1 MSPESCKFMLNFKII
16 TPDKIVFSEA
26 VEQVSLTTTTGEI
39 TVLSHHIPLVTNLK
53 SGEIRY
59 KQNGE
64 EKVLAIAGGF
74 AEVRPGNELVVLAD
88 EAEYAHEINVEQAEE
103 ARQRAQKL
111 MEEVHHDDVEFAT
124 IQAIMEKE
132 LNRVRVGKKYRKI
145 VV

>member
-1 MSPESCKFMLNFKII
+1 MLNFKII

>member
-1 MSPESCKFMLNFKII
+1 MLNFKII

-53 SGEIRY
+53 PGEIRY

-88 EAEYAHEINVEQAEE
+88 EAEYAHEINIEQAEE
-103 ARQRAQKL
+103 ARARAAKL